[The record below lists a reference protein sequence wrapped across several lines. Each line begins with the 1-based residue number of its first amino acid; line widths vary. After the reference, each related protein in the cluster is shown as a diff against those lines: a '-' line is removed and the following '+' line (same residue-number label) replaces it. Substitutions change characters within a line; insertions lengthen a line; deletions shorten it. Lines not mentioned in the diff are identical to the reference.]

1 MKKGNKKRRIR
12 YILKVMYENNKAR
25 LLRIVSHG
33 LKVATESNNLGLVK
47 KIEMDLKLIKEL

>member
-25 LLRIVSHG
+25 MLRIVSHG
-33 LKVATESNNLGLVK
+33 LKVAKESNNLELVK
-47 KIEMDLKLIKEL
+47 KIEIDLKLIRSL